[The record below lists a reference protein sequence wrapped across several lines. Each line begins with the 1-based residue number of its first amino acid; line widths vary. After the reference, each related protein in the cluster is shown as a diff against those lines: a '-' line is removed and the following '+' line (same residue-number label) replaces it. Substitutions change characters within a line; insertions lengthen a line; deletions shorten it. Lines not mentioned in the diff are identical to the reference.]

1 MKLIS
6 CQERVHSIMTF
17 RPLFHQRTDSQC
29 LFPCPIFL
37 VYRILSRMNSPNPKK
52 SFNVESPSF
61 TPKTLAAQPALPQK
75 NLGISPKAAAAATFT
90 PRGSGTQKP
99 GRKER
104 RAAPQGSQL
113 EGTVTPA
120 STSHSKAPSNEF
132 VPQQSFQSGFQEFVP
147 QNFVTSSQVRATR
160 LPTVYI

>member
-1 MKLIS
+1 MLKL
-6 CQERVHSIMTF
+6 HS
-17 RPLFHQRTDSQC
+17 
-29 LFPCPIFL
+29 
-37 VYRILSRMNSPNPKK
+37 PKK

-61 TPKTLAAQPALPQK
+61 TPKTLAAQPAIVQQK
-75 NLGISPKAAAAATFT
+75 NMGISPKAAAAAAFT

-120 STSHSKAPSNEF
+120 SISHSKAPSNEF
-132 VPQQSFQSGFQEFVP
+132 IPQQGFQTSFPEFVP
-147 QNFVTSSQVRATR
+147 QNFVSSSQVRIG
-160 LPTVYI
+160 VQ